1 MASTAVT
8 HNTVVADRQVGAGV
22 AIVDFGLGNLFSV
35 MQACRHAG
43 LRGFLTAI
51 ADEILGA
58 DAVILPGI
66 GAFGDAMSS
75 LHRLDLV
82 SPLRDA
88 AASGKPLFGVCLGL
102 QLLMEE
108 SHEFGLHKG
117 LGIVEGDVIAFDS
130 PAENGR
136 RLKVPQV
143 GWNRIYGPGKDSG
156 SRHGPWEGSPLQ
168 GLEDGEYM
176 YFVHSLYVRPRNK
189 DLVLSTSRYGDMEFC
204 SSLKTGNIFAC
215 QFHPERS
222 GPEGLRIYEN
232 VASALNAVNEERN
245 G

>member
-117 LGIVEGDVIAFDS
+117 LGIVEGDVIAFDA

-136 RLKVPQV
+136 LPHPPFFVLIP
-143 GWNRIYGPGKDSG
+143 GSNRRSRTPLATPGPV
-156 SRHGPWEGSPLQ
+156 SRMRSVIHPGA
-168 GLEDGEYM
+168 
-176 YFVHSLYVRPRNK
+176 
-189 DLVLSTSRYGDMEFC
+189 STR
-204 SSLKTGNIFAC
+204 A
-215 QFHPERS
+215 
-222 GPEGLRIYEN
+222 
-232 VASALNAVNEERN
+232 
-245 G
+245 